1 MSGQYSNDND
11 SRTLTAGAA
20 AVTLTG
26 VIDGPRNIDAYT
38 KGIPVWAEFQITN
51 TSALAGVSVTVI
63 LQQQDDGAGAWND
76 VKSVTVTLGA
86 LSALTGAGEKCFS
99 LSAIAM
105 GTGNTTNDVRLRGLC
120 TGANVVIASHLMT
133 NDIGGLY

>member
-38 KGIPVWAEFQITN
+38 KGIPVWAEFRREQAREGAENRET
-51 TSALAGVSVTVI
+51 A
-63 LQQQDDGAGAWND
+63 DDDWG
-76 VKSVTVTLGA
+76 
-86 LSALTGAGEKCFS
+86 
-99 LSAIAM
+99 
-105 GTGNTTNDVRLRGLC
+105 
-120 TGANVVIASHLMT
+120 H
-133 NDIGGLY
+133 